1 MFSWITSLFSSG
13 QPQQVALILMPDES
27 GKTYAG
33 FHSGEPLKLTG
44 TAGET
49 VGQLMDRFN
58 TYRGPGEQITELMQ
72 LNGDRLPFSTV
83 LTEERRAWVSR
94 PGK

>member
-1 MFSWITSLFSSG
+1 MLAWLQMFFSSA
-13 QPQQVALILMPDES
+13 PTNVALILMPDEK

-33 FHSGEPLKLTG
+33 FHSGEPLKLVG

-49 VGQLMDRFN
+49 VGQVMDRFN
-58 TYRGPGEQITELMQ
+58 TYRGPDEQITELMQ

-83 LTEERRAWVSR
+83 LTEDRRVWVSR
-94 PGK
+94 K